1 MEGWANVKKAAEYAN
16 VSERT
21 LRDWLKEGLKHSRLN
36 KKTIRV
42 RYCDIDEF
50 LEKFKVNSNFVDE
63 MVNSVM
69 LDFT

>member
-63 MVNSVM
+63 LVNSVM